1 MTVLAVVLFVLAL
14 AAIMLAVV
22 WVAGVSLS
30 SRTRD

>member
-1 MTVLAVVLFVLAL
+1 MTVLAVVLFVVAL
-14 AAIMLAVV
+14 AAIVLSVL